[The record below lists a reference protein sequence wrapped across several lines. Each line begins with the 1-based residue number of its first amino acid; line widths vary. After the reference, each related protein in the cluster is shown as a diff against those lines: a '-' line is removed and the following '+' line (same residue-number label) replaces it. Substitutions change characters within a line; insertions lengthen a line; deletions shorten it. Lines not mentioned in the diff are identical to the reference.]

1 MKTVNDTRPLIISQD
16 DIEDG
21 QYQEPPKT
29 EADIALEDFLDKAKA
44 IGSAA
49 KLTINKLSNG
59 LNSSEIFCASY
70 PVDKYSY
77 FELLEILQK
86 TWGAGDYR
94 IYCTV
99 KGRKGV
105 LQNQLVSVAGS
116 PQQLLPQAPTNQNDV
131 MASMMR
137 MMQENNER
145 LLEALKPKE
154 DAGDRMKF
162 MQEMLMMKQIFG
174 GDQKP
179 QASMLSG
186 VKEMVEVMSLMQGL
200 SGGGATESEPVW
212 MKALTAFAPVAAAA
226 VNTMA
231 QPKPQPPMMRH
242 PHPQT
247 HHPQRPPEMR
257 TVNPEPTPV
266 NEPIKKEEASTMPS
280 QAENVKM
287 LCDALDGPMAS
298 MVAADKIAETIVDKT
313 PDESLDALEAWVV
326 SETLINDLIALDAR
340 VVKHHDWF
348 CDLIEH
354 VKAQLGLESRYAEMY
369 DDDTTEAN
377 DVATDET
384 PAT

>member
-29 EADIALEDFLDKAKA
+29 DADIALEDFLDKAKA

-200 SGGGATESEPVW
+200 SGNGATESEPVW

-231 QPKPQPPMMRH
+231 QPKPQPPMMRQ
-242 PHPQT
+242 PHPQMRQ
-247 HHPQRPPEMR
+247 PQRPPEMR
-257 TVNPEPTPV
+257 TVNPEPQPI
-266 NEPIKKEEASTMPS
+266 NEPIQKEEASTMPS

-287 LCDALDGPMAS
+287 LCDALDGPMAA

-313 PDESLDALEAWVV
+313 PDDSLDALEAWVV

-340 VVKHHDWF
+340 VEKHRDWF

-369 DDDTTEAN
+369 DDGTEAT